1 MEISEEEL
9 EKIVEKIVEKKVR
22 EKEEQNEHRIVEL
35 YQLAMKHR
43 EFLLRLSLL
52 DDDERV
58 KISVAMEYL
67 KMSKI
72 CPNSRCYKM
81 CQVFMSIFD
90 DKEKLIE
97 IKMKRLNSLQNVV
110 KENDIDKKIY
120 LLHYQYLS
128 SKIQD
133 LRKTKQE
140 HSEEKLDQAI
150 QERTDLKQNIKEND
164 EYKKILLEKY
174 KEKLD
179 KWR

>member
-1 MEISEEEL
+1 
-9 EKIVEKIVEKKVR
+9 
-22 EKEEQNEHRIVEL
+22 
-35 YQLAMKHR
+35 
-43 EFLLRLSLL
+43 
-52 DDDERV
+52 
-58 KISVAMEYL
+58 
-67 KMSKI
+67 
-72 CPNSRCYKM
+72 
-81 CQVFMSIFD
+81 MSIFD